1 MNLNLTGLPD
11 DVIAAMQE
19 AHRIGIQREEI
30 ILPTTPYE
38 LVEPT
43 RLELE
48 APIVTTAPTTAE
60 RSLTELNSNSLTISV
75 DEAIFPDTSISATI
89 PTELPSLPDFE
100 DDDEEGEEE
109 STENIEE
116 DEEDEEETT
125 PEEQVITPPVV
136 STTAILDAIVSE
148 TSLRFSSSDWYEAIK
163 KYNGSVNIIG
173 AGGIGSWA
181 AILVARLGLRVH
193 IYDADR
199 IELVNMAGQLFR
211 KGQIGQRKSTATCNN
226 VHSFTD
232 ISAYAYDFYTES
244 SLAYPITI
252 VGTDSMSSR
261 KLAYRTWKRSWESQ
275 RINFGIF
282 IDARL
287 AAEEFEVIAIRTRED
302 MQVYESRLLFS
313 DEEATAEVCSYK
325 QTSFAAAMIGGT
337 IANILANFFSN
348 MEVLRPVPFYTH
360 YTASFLV
367 TTTLTSFQYEHNIK
381 AREV

>member
-19 AHRIGIQREEI
+19 AHRRGIQREEI
-30 ILPTTPYE
+30 VLPTTPYE

-48 APIVTTAPTTAE
+48 APTATTAPTTAE

-75 DEAIFPDTSISATI
+75 DEAIFPDTEISSTT
-89 PTELPSLPDFE
+89 PTEFPSLPDFE
-100 DDDEEGEEE
+100 DDDEEDEDENA
-109 STENIEE
+109 ENI
-116 DEEDEEETT
+116 EEDEEETT
-125 PEEQVITPPVV
+125 PEEQVTTPPVV

-163 KYNGSVNIIG
+163 RYNGSVNIIG

-193 IYDADR
+193 IYDSDR

-232 ISAYAYDFYTES
+232 ISAHAYDFYTES

-252 VGTDSMSSR
+252 VGTDSMRSR
-261 KLAYRTWKRSWESQ
+261 KLAYRTWKKSWES
-275 RINFGIF
+275 RMNPYSIF

-302 MQVYESRLLFS
+302 MEVYESRLLFS

>member
-19 AHRIGIQREEI
+19 AHRRGIQREEI
-30 ILPTTPYE
+30 VLPTTPYE

-48 APIVTTAPTTAE
+48 STTATSTSE
-60 RSLTELNSNSLTISV
+60 RLNTEVNSNSLTISV
-75 DEAIFPDTSISATI
+75 DETVFPDTAISAVI

-100 DDDEEGEEE
+100 DDDEEDGEE
-109 STENIEE
+109 STEDI
-116 DEEDEEETT
+116 EEDEEETA
-125 PEEQVITPPVV
+125 PVEQVTTPPVV
-136 STTAILDAIVSE
+136 NTTAILDAIVSE

-163 KYNGSVNIIG
+163 KYNGSINIIG

-181 AILVARLGLRVH
+181 AILVARLGLRIH
-193 IYDADR
+193 IYDADK

-232 ISAYAYDFYTES
+232 VSAYAYDFYTES
-244 SLAYPITI
+244 SLSCPITV

-275 RINFGIF
+275 RSPYGIF

-367 TTTLTSFQYEHNIK
+367 TTTLTSLQYEHNIK

>member
-19 AHRIGIQREEI
+19 AHRRGIQREEI
-30 ILPTTPYE
+30 VLPTTPYE

-48 APIVTTAPTTAE
+48 ASSATTATTAPE
-60 RSLTELNSNSLTISV
+60 RLNTEFNSNSLIISV
-75 DEAIFPDTSISATI
+75 DEDVFPDTAFSTVIS
-89 PTELPSLPDFE
+89 TELSSLPDFE
-100 DDDEEGEEE
+100 DDDEEDEDENA
-109 STENIEE
+109 ENI
-116 DEEDEEETT
+116 EEDEEETT
-125 PEEQVITPPVV
+125 PVEQVTTPPVV
-136 STTAILDAIVSE
+136 NTTAILDAIVSE

-181 AILVARLGLRVH
+181 AILVARLGLKVH
-193 IYDADR
+193 IYDADK

-211 KGQIGQRKSTATCNN
+211 KGQIGQKKSTATCNN

-232 ISAYAYDFYTES
+232 ISAYSYDFYTES
-244 SLAYPITI
+244 SVAHPITI

-261 KLAYRTWKRSWESQ
+261 KLAYRTWKRSWESKM
-275 RINFGIF
+275 NPLSIF

-302 MQVYESRLLFS
+302 MKVYESRLLFS
-313 DEEATAEVCSYK
+313 DEEATTEVCSYK

-367 TTTLTSFQYEHNIK
+367 TTTLTSLQYEHNIK

>member
-11 DVIAAMQE
+11 DVIAAVQE
-19 AHRIGIQREEI
+19 AHRRGIQREEI
-30 ILPTTPYE
+30 VLPTTPYE

-48 APIVTTAPTTAE
+48 APTSPTTTTSE
-60 RSLTELNSNSLTISV
+60 QSTTELNSNSLTISV
-75 DEAIFPDTSISATI
+75 DETIFPATEISTVI
-89 PTELPSLPDFE
+89 PSELPSLPDLE
-100 DDDEEGEEE
+100 DDNEE
-109 STENIEE
+109 SEEIIETATEV
-116 DEEDEEETT
+116 
-125 PEEQVITPPVV
+125 EQVTTDQTV
-136 STTAILDAIVSE
+136 STTALLDAAISE
-148 TSLRFSSSDWYEAIK
+148 TTLRFSSSDWYEAVRR
-163 KYNGSVNIIG
+163 YSGNVNIVG

-181 AILVARLGLRVH
+181 AILVARLGLRINV
-193 IYDADR
+193 YDKDE

-211 KGQIGQRKSTATCNN
+211 KGQIGQKKSIATCNN
-226 VHSFTD
+226 IHSFTD
-232 ISAYAYDFYTES
+232 SSAYAYDFFTES
-244 SLAYPITI
+244 STNSLITI

-261 KLAYRTWKRSWESQ
+261 RLVYNSWKRYWEAH
-275 RINFGIF
+275 RNPIGIF

-348 MEVLRPVPFYTH
+348 MEILRPVPFYTH

-381 AREV
+381 AREL

>member
-19 AHRIGIQREEI
+19 AHRRGIQREEI
-30 ILPTTPYE
+30 VLPTTPYE

-48 APIVTTAPTTAE
+48 APTATTAPTIAE

-75 DEAIFPDTSISATI
+75 DEAIFPDTEISSTT
-89 PTELPSLPDFE
+89 PTEFPSLPDFE
-100 DDDEEGEEE
+100 DDDEEDEEE
-109 STENIEE
+109 STEDIEE
-116 DEEDEEETT
+116 DEEEIATV
-125 PEEQVITPPVV
+125 EQVTTPPVV
-136 STTAILDAIVSE
+136 NTTAILDAIVSE

-193 IYDADR
+193 IYDADK

-211 KGQIGQRKSTATCNN
+211 KGQIGQKKSIATCNN

-232 ISAYAYDFYTES
+232 ISAYSYDFYTES
-244 SLAYPITI
+244 SLAHPITI

-261 KLAYRTWKRSWESQ
+261 KLAYRTWKKSWESK
-275 RINFGIF
+275 INPLGIF

>member
-19 AHRIGIQREEI
+19 AHRRGIEREEI
-30 ILPTTPYE
+30 VLPTTPYE

-48 APIVTTAPTTAE
+48 STTATSTSE
-60 RSLTELNSNSLTISV
+60 RPNTELNSNSLTIYV
-75 DEAIFPDTSISATI
+75 DEDVFPDTAIPTAT

-100 DDDEEGEEE
+100 DDDEEDEDENA
-109 STENIEE
+109 ENIEE
-116 DEEDEEETT
+116 DEEGTT

-193 IYDADR
+193 IYDADK

-211 KGQIGQRKSTATCNN
+211 KGQIGQKKIHC
-226 VHSFTD
+226 
-232 ISAYAYDFYTES
+232 Y
-244 SLAYPITI
+244 L
-252 VGTDSMSSR
+252 
-261 KLAYRTWKRSWESQ
+261 
-275 RINFGIF
+275 
-282 IDARL
+282 
-287 AAEEFEVIAIRTRED
+287 
-302 MQVYESRLLFS
+302 
-313 DEEATAEVCSYK
+313 
-325 QTSFAAAMIGGT
+325 
-337 IANILANFFSN
+337 
-348 MEVLRPVPFYTH
+348 
-360 YTASFLV
+360 
-367 TTTLTSFQYEHNIK
+367 
-381 AREV
+381 

>member
-19 AHRIGIQREEI
+19 AHRRGIQREEI
-30 ILPTTPYE
+30 VLPTTPYE

-48 APIVTTAPTTAE
+48 APTATTAPTTAE
-60 RSLTELNSNSLTISV
+60 RFLTELNSNSLTISV
-75 DEAIFPDTSISATI
+75 DEDVFPDTAISTVI

-100 DDDEEGEEE
+100 D
-109 STENIEE
+109 NV
-116 DEEDEEETT
+116 EEDEEEPT
-125 PEEQVITPPVV
+125 PEEQVTTPPVV

-163 KYNGSVNIIG
+163 KYNDSVNIIG

-181 AILVARLGLRVH
+181 AILVARLGLKVH
-193 IYDADR
+193 IYDSDR

-244 SLAYPITI
+244 SLPCPITV

-261 KLAYRTWKRSWESQ
+261 KLAYRTWKRSWES
-275 RINFGIF
+275 RMNPYSIF

-287 AAEEFEVIAIRTRED
+287 AAEEFEVIAIRTKED
-302 MQVYESRLLFS
+302 MKVYESRLLFS

-367 TTTLTSFQYEHNIK
+367 TTTLTSLQYEHNIK

>member
-19 AHRIGIQREEI
+19 AHRRGIQREEI
-30 ILPTTPYE
+30 VLPTTPYE

-48 APIVTTAPTTAE
+48 ASSATTATTAPE
-60 RSLTELNSNSLTISV
+60 RLNTEFNSNSLIISV
-75 DEAIFPDTSISATI
+75 DEDVFPDTALSTVIS
-89 PTELPSLPDFE
+89 TELSSLPDFE
-100 DDDEEGEEE
+100 DDDEEDEDENA
-109 STENIEE
+109 ENI
-116 DEEDEEETT
+116 EEDEEETT
-125 PEEQVITPPVV
+125 PVEQVTTPPVV
-136 STTAILDAIVSE
+136 NTTAILDAIVSE

-181 AILVARLGLRVH
+181 AILVARLGLKVH
-193 IYDADR
+193 IYDADK

-211 KGQIGQRKSTATCNN
+211 KGQIGQKKSTATCNN

-232 ISAYAYDFYTES
+232 ISAYSYDFYTES
-244 SLAYPITI
+244 SVAHPITI

-261 KLAYRTWKRSWESQ
+261 KLAYRTWKRSWESKM
-275 RINFGIF
+275 NPLSIF

-302 MQVYESRLLFS
+302 MKVYESRLLFS

-337 IANILANFFSN
+337 IANIIANFFSN